1 MWRLA
6 AGMRD
11 VMRGLVKVQMVC
23 GFAVM
28 RFVLRGRI
36 RMSRR
41 EYSFLCYF
49 VYFLVCAFVNLFV
62 LFLGFCL
69 VFFSI

>member
-1 MWRLA
+1 
-6 AGMRD
+6 MRK
-11 VMRGLVKVQMVC
+11 LVKVQMVC

-28 RFVLRGRI
+28 
-36 RMSRR
+36 SRR
-41 EYSFLCYF
+41 EYSFPCCF

-62 LFLGFCL
+62 LFPVFCP